1 MESSD
6 KIQEKARAYAF
17 LLLKFRQRS
26 EKELRSR
33 LKRKEFDRQVIDNTI
48 RFLKEK
54 KFIDDRRFARSWIK
68 TRIKRPLGIRR
79 LKVELRLKGVS
90 PDIIEEEMDS
100 ISKDYSEQE
109 VVSEIV
115 RVKNESLKNIDPEKS
130 KRRIYSYLL
139 RRGFSPGVI
148 IESLKR

>member
-1 MESSD
+1 MASSD

-33 LKRKEFDRQVIDNTI
+33 LNRKKFDREVIDSTI

-54 KFIDDRRFARSWIK
+54 NFIDDRCFARSWIK
-68 TRIKRPLGIRR
+68 ARIKRPLGIRR
-79 LKVELRLKGVS
+79 LEVELKLKGVS
-90 PDIIEEEMDS
+90 PDIIEEELDT
-100 ISKDYSEQE
+100 ISKDYSEEE
-109 VVSEIV
+109 VVTGIILTKS
-115 RVKNESLKNIDPEKS
+115 ESLKRIDPEKA

-148 IESLKR
+148 IEALKR